1 MIINGQTLDL
11 AFRGFKTIFSEA
23 SARAPSHYDK
33 IAMVVPSSSRDE
45 TYGWL
50 GNFPTMREWVG
61 PRQVKQFEAHGFT
74 IRNKTFETTVEVNRV
89 DFEDDRL
96 GVFKP
101 AFAEMGQAAARHPD
115 EMIFSLLKNGFTST
129 CYDGQPFFSANHPVT
144 DADGNVTT
152 VSNLD
157 EGTGPAW
164 FLLDTSRAVR
174 PLIWQERT
182 GYEFQQ
188 LNGTEDEYV
197 FRNDKFLY
205 GIRARVNAGFGLWQL
220 AHGSKKP
227 LGLGE
232 YAQAR
237 AAMMERKA
245 DGGRILGVTPTV
257 LVVPPA
263 LESYARQILNCE
275 LGETGGSNPW
285 SGTAQ
290 VLVTP
295 YLS

>member
-11 AFRGFKTIFSEA
+11 AFRGFNTIFSDALGE
-23 SARAPSHYDK
+23 APSHYDK

-50 GNFPTMREWVG
+50 GNFPAMREWVG
-61 PRQVKQFEAHGFT
+61 QRQVKAFEAHGFT
-74 IRNKTFETTVEVNRV
+74 IRNRTFESTVEVNRV

-115 EMIFSLLKNGFTST
+115 EMIFSLLKSGFNTT
-129 CYDGQPFFSANHPVT
+129 CYDGQFFFDVDHPVT
-144 DADGNVTT
+144 GSDDQVTSVANTDG
-152 VSNLD
+152 
-157 EGTGPAW
+157 GAGPGW
-164 FLLDTSRAVR
+164 FLLDTSRSVR
-174 PLIWQERT
+174 PLIWQERM
-182 GYEFQQ
+182 GYEFQS

-205 GIRARVNAGFGLWQL
+205 GIRARVNAGFGLWQF
-220 AHGSKKP
+220 AWGSKQP
-227 LGLGE
+227 LTAAN
-232 YAQAR
+232 YAAAR
-237 AAMMERKA
+237 AAMMGFKT
-245 DGGRILGVTPTV
+245 DGGRVLGVTPNV

-263 LESYARQILNCE
+263 LESDALSLLNT
-275 LGETGGSNPW
+275 ETNSGGGSNPW
-285 SGTAQ
+285 KGTASLI
-290 VLVTP
+290 VSP